1 MAGNQ
6 YQPDPRQSEF
16 LNNYLNPTNDNFSN
30 AYDSALAAGYTEEYA
45 KNILNLYPKW
55 LSESIS
61 DTYLRNEVQNNIRKA
76 VTGEHEEIVKEFGK
90 NVKWEATVLGAKG
103 LLKDKYSER
112 SEHTGPN
119 GGPIQ
124 YEDLSQLS
132 DEELANITKEGES
145 GDGETGAI

>member
-6 YQPDPRQSEF
+6 YQPDPRQADF
-16 LNNYLNPTNDNFSN
+16 LNHYLNPDSDNFSN

-61 DTYLRNEVQNNIRKA
+61 DAYLREEVQNNIRKA

-103 LLKDKYSER
+103 LLKNKYSER
-112 SEHTGPN
+112 SEVTGKG
-119 GGPIQ
+119 GGPVQ

-132 DEELANITKEGES
+132 DEELARLAAES
-145 GDGETGAI
+145 EVGDGQA